1 MPRTSHPNKLPQ
13 VILIFGVI
21 ILLAAAGAVV
31 VRVFSVEDTWI
42 QDKETGAWARHGNPQ
57 GPAPSVAVVDCYTR
71 SAGGSYDAALA
82 ECIRTLC
89 ASSQVCINDLLD
101 RFETLRNDSKD
112 EAFEGNIPAGG
123 EDRSRPVP
131 TSNATEDFFS
141 PPNIP
146 QAGEGQQPSAP
157 LEESAQT
164 PPPASEAISAVPPAS
179 YVRVS
184 EPAVYAAVV
193 SPFKVLGEA
202 RAEVDSL
209 TIKVKGANNETLI
222 TETVRPHAAAV
233 EGWRPFKLTLF
244 YEFSRT
250 KAGTV
255 EILPDGQ
262 ADNMVVIPVVF
273 R

>member
-101 RFETLRNDSKD
+101 RFETLRNDSK
-112 EAFEGNIPAGG
+112 EKGSSHLPLWKN
-123 EDRSRPVP
+123 RHKRRRPL
-131 TSNATEDFFS
+131 
-141 PPNIP
+141 
-146 QAGEGQQPSAP
+146 QKPSARFLLP
-157 LEESAQT
+157 HT
-164 PPPASEAISAVPPAS
+164 CAS
-179 YVRVS
+179 VS
-184 EPAVYAAVV
+184 QRYTQR
-193 SPFKVLGEA
+193 L
-202 RAEVDSL
+202 SL
-209 TIKVKGANNETLI
+209 LLK
-222 TETVRPHAAAV
+222 
-233 EGWRPFKLTLF
+233 F
-244 YEFSRT
+244 
-250 KAGTV
+250 
-255 EILPDGQ
+255 
-262 ADNMVVIPVVF
+262 
-273 R
+273 